1 MTIATKIELHLSG
14 GAGNTDVYQ
23 SIGGVISS
31 TVVTGQYVSGLAITG
46 ITITKANSN
55 PLGANDL
62 TFISVSN
69 DGKQRTEFS
78 IVDNTYNGLFSI
90 SVGGTNYTEVTS
102 TPNTATDHLNRLI
115 ALINADSG
123 CPASAGTVQT
133 SGTRKYFV
141 LTGKLANNPF
151 TYGKGVYNPNW
162 TNVGAAIDNFALP
175 QFTTTTLANPDF
187 GTNAALKWFG
197 GYADFGS
204 DGSYRVKGTGGET
217 LYFDVVFASI
227 PSTDTVDSITVNLD
241 ANETKSNIL
250 ADDSYY
256 GATHYFCYYIKN
268 ADTVSHDV
276 TLFVGSQPTG
286 NSDIAIGVD
295 LAGIGNGSTTGVAN
309 TTASITDPPVGVT
322 FSAPSTEETGV
333 DLGTLGAGECI
344 AVWQRRYIASGT
356 YPTVNPS
363 LAALSFVVY

>member
-14 GAGNTDVYQ
+14 GAANTDVSQ

-31 TVVTGQYVSGLAITG
+31 TIVTGQYVTGNDLPG
-46 ITITKANSN
+46 ITITKAYGN
-55 PLGANDL
+55 PLGTNNL
-62 TFISVSN
+62 TFISTAN

-78 IVDNTYNGLFSI
+78 IIDNTYNGLFSI
-90 SVGGTNYTEVTS
+90 NVDGVNYTEVTS
-102 TPNTATDHLNRLI
+102 TPNTATDHLNRLA

-133 SGTRKYFV
+133 SGSRKYIV
-141 LTGKLANNPF
+141 LTGKLANDPF

-162 TNVGAAIDNFALP
+162 SNVGAAIDTFALP
-175 QFTTTTLANPDF
+175 QFTTTHLANPDF

-197 GYADFGS
+197 GYADFGIS
-204 DGSYRVKGTGGET
+204 GSYRVKGTGGET

-227 PSTDTVDSITVNLD
+227 PSSDTVDPITVNLD

-256 GATHYFCYYIKN
+256 GATHYFCYYVKN
-268 ADTVSHDV
+268 NDTVSHDI
-276 TLFVGSQPTG
+276 TLYIGSQPTG
-286 NSDIAIGVD
+286 NSDIEIGVD
-295 LAGIGNGSTTGVAN
+295 TAGIGNGSTTGVAN
-309 TTASITDPPVGVT
+309 TTASITDPPVGVV
-322 FSAPSTEETGV
+322 FSAPSTEETGI
-333 DLGTLGAGECI
+333 DLGTLAAGECI
-344 AVWQRRYIASGT
+344 AVWQKRHIAAGI